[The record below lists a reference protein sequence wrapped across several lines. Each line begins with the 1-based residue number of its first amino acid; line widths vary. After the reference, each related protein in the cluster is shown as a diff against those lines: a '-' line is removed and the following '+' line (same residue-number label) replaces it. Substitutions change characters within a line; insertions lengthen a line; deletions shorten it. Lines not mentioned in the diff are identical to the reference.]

1 MNISY
6 CGWFARSHSCR
17 TVIVS
22 PSFSIKSR
30 PFLRRNARFYAT
42 HRDTPDLSQSLDT
55 RRQRVRPA
63 ESAGPFQLGV
73 SQSSFGSEEKVK
85 KWSELSAT
93 GKVKRTTARTTNLTV
108 ILFGAGLSAVLVYCL
123 TSELFSKNSPTV
135 LHNDACERLK
145 ASPQVAKYLHGP
157 LTFHNNPPSLGRP
170 RHRNHHVTSE
180 IMLDSTGREHM
191 FLNFFVQGRPLG
203 EVKSESKYEAVTG
216 WIRDASTSIS
226 ELTIDGATE
235 WMKDQKI
242 YLSEQFKRVFR
253 YLTGAPAPPLSQ
265 PAFASADTGSKEKEE
280 STVWQFAGMFSSLR
294 RSRGNTEPPA
304 DGRVFTDGEVHA
316 ELVMN
321 NDGYFVFRYILVD
334 IPNSRE
340 QHPIRVFV
348 ERTGGVR
355 EHEPVKRWYA

>member
-6 CGWFARSHSCR
+6 CGWLARLHSCR
-17 TVIVS
+17 VVIAS
-22 PSFSIKSR
+22 PSFTAKSCL
-30 PFLRRNARFYAT
+30 FLSRNDRFYAT

-55 RRQRVRPA
+55 KRQRVRPA

-73 SQSSFGSEEKVK
+73 SQSAFGPEENVK

-108 ILFGAGLSAVLVYCL
+108 ILFGAGLSAVLGYCL

-180 IMLDSTGREHM
+180 IMLDATGREHM
-191 FLNFFVQGRPLG
+191 FLNFFVQGRPPG
-203 EVKSESKYEAVTG
+203 EAKSKSNYEAMIS
-216 WIRDASTSIS
+216 WIRDTSSSIS
-226 ELTIDGATE
+226 DLTIDGATE
-235 WMKDQKI
+235 WMKDRKK
-242 YLSEQFKRVFR
+242 YLFEQFKRVFR
-253 YLTGAPAPPLSQ
+253 YLTGAPAPSSSQ
-265 PAFASADTGSKEKEE
+265 PAFVSADTRSKGKEE
-280 STVWQFAGMFSSLR
+280 STMWQLAGMFSSLR

-321 NDGYFVFRYILVD
+321 NDGYFVFRYLLVD

-340 QHPIRVFV
+340 PQSIRVFV

-355 EHEPVKRWYA
+355 ESEPVRRWYA